1 MDRRH
6 FIRSGSLGLLAF
18 TVGGV
23 EMLLSP
29 REAKARDLPFR
40 ALSESEVHT
49 LNALGEVLLPGAA
62 DAGLAHYIDH
72 QLAAPAAESL
82 LIIRYLDIPPPYLP
96 FYRGA
101 LLAADDAARA
111 AHGVPLGELSA
122 DQRQDFVASIARG
135 AISDWQGPPVGL
147 VYFVLRND
155 AVDVVYGT
163 QEGFAKLGFPYQ
175 PHIIPPTAW

>member
-6 FIRSGSLGLLAF
+6 FIRTGSLGLLAF
-18 TVGGV
+18 TVGSV

-29 REAKARDLPFR
+29 REARARDLPFQV
-40 ALSESEVHT
+40 LSESEIRA
-49 LNALGEVLLPGAA
+49 LNTLGEVLLPGAA

-72 QLAAPAAESL
+72 QLAAPSAESL

-101 LLAADDAARA
+101 LLAADDASRA
-111 AHGVPLGELSA
+111 AHGVPVCELTG
-122 DQRQDFVASIARG
+122 DQRQDFVASMARDDVSG
-135 AISDWQGPPVGL
+135 WQGPPAGL

-155 AVDVVYGT
+155 AIDVVYGT

-175 PHIIPPTAW
+175 PHIIPPAAW

>member
-6 FIRSGSLGLLAF
+6 FIRNGSLGLLAF

-23 EMLLSP
+23 ELLLSP
-29 REAKARDLPFR
+29 RDARARDLPFQV
-40 ALSESEVHT
+40 LSASEVLA
-49 LNALGEVLLPGAA
+49 LNTLGEVLLPGAA
-62 DAGLAHYIDH
+62 AAGLAHYIDH
-72 QLAAPAAESL
+72 QLAVPAAESL
-82 LIIRYLDIPPPYLP
+82 LIIRYLDMPPPYSP

-101 LLAADDAARA
+101 LLAADNASRA
-111 AHGVPLGELSA
+111 AHGVPLSELTG
-122 DQRQDFVASIARG
+122 DQRQDFVAAMARG
-135 AISDWQGPPVGL
+135 EVSGWQGSPAGL

-163 QEGFAKLGFPYQ
+163 QDGFAKLGFPYQ